1 MEEKEYKEL
10 KAKFLGVFANVP
22 YPLRKEIIV
31 VIGEDTFNWSTAK
44 AEIARDTEKAPII
57 LENLKKIGVL

>member
-1 MEEKEYKEL
+1 MDEIIYKDL
-10 KAKFLGVFANVP
+10 KAEFLRVFSNVP

-44 AEIARDTEKAPII
+44 AEISRDSEKAPVL
-57 LENLKKIGVL
+57 LEHLRKIGVL

>member
-1 MEEKEYKEL
+1 MNDEEYKEL

-31 VIGEDTFNWSTAK
+31 VIGEDTFNWSSAK
-44 AEIARDTEKAPII
+44 AEISRDTDKAPT
-57 LENLKKIGVL
+57 LLANLKKIGVL